1 MNSTIFCI
9 ALTLFMIS
17 TLFTYNSNA
26 HHYSINAYFI
36 LLYQYGNVINF
47 IINFVIGIDKLYT
60 MTVQL
65 QMNLYWLLIS
75 FKKKVRRNNN

>member
-9 ALTLFMIS
+9 ALILFMIS

-26 HHYSINAYFI
+26 YHYSINAYFI

-47 IINFVIGIDKLYT
+47 IINFIIDKLYT
-60 MTVQL
+60 MTIQL
-65 QMNLYWLLIS
+65 QMNLY
-75 FKKKVRRNNN
+75 

>member
-47 IINFVIGIDKLYT
+47 IINFIIDKLYT
-60 MTVQL
+60 MTIQL
-65 QMNLYWLLIS
+65 QMNLY
-75 FKKKVRRNNN
+75 

>member
-9 ALTLFMIS
+9 ALILFMIS

-26 HHYSINAYFI
+26 HHYSINVYFI

-47 IINFVIGIDKLYT
+47 IINFIIDKLYT
-60 MTVQL
+60 MTIQL
-65 QMNLYWLLIS
+65 QMNLY
-75 FKKKVRRNNN
+75 

>member
-47 IINFVIGIDKLYT
+47 IINFIIDKLYT
-60 MTVQL
+60 MTIQL
-65 QMNLYWLLIS
+65 QMNLYWLLIP
-75 FKKKVRRNNN
+75 FKKKVRKNNN

>member
-9 ALTLFMIS
+9 ALILFMIS

-47 IINFVIGIDKLYT
+47 IINFIIDKLYT
-60 MTVQL
+60 MTIQL
-65 QMNLYWLLIS
+65 QMNLY
-75 FKKKVRRNNN
+75 